1 MVVLNV
7 VLDMLVHYA
16 QAYEVMQVYEM
27 MQLTVMRVWLR
38 KMSLMMWLVI
48 TIVLKVKTVLT

>member
-1 MVVLNV
+1 M
-7 VLDMLVHYA
+7 VLDMLAHYT

>member
-1 MVVLNV
+1 M
-7 VLDMLVHYA
+7 VLDMLAHYA
-16 QAYEVMQVYEM
+16 QAYEVMQVYKM